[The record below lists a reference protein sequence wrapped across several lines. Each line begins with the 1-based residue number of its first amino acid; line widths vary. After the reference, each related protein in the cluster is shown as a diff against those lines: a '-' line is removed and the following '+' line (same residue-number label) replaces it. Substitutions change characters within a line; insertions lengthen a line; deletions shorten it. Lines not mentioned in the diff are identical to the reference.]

1 MILFRDR
8 ASTVLYDILM
18 SIPQK
23 KFLLPLN
30 VCPIVPD
37 TFLKAKKEF
46 VFIDITLH
54 NLCMDKE
61 IVRQKLKEDSTID
74 GLLFVYTFGIILE
87 MQSFYN
93 EIKKYNKNIFIIDD
107 MCPCIQNFNYD
118 IENSYA
124 DMALFSSGYS
134 KFIDIGYGGYGFVKD
149 KLFKNIFNNNEQ
161 DNDFINYKEEILLK
175 ITQMIKHKNDLN
187 SIYKKMIPKEIHL
200 GSRFDTWRF
209 SVLVENKE
217 VVLQEIFNV
226 DGLFA
231 SSHYPQVDYTY
242 VSNPQVNTNTNKI
255 HQQIINLF
263 NDFRFSKEQAISVAK
278 IVTTNYKKVSN

>member
-46 VFIDITLH
+46 VFIDITLD

>member
-18 SIPQK
+18 CIPQK